1 MSATAYP
8 PAPFD
13 IAVHDPQPNLRELH
27 LSFTSGF
34 QQMTVEQRLQALR
47 AYIESM
53 LEQAKLTDDAGTQK
67 GLMMVIELTEQLLPH
82 IQSES
87 MPLQETLIVEMGED
101 ASGASL
107 DELLG

>member
-13 IAVHDPQPNLRELH
+13 IAVHDPQPKLRELH
-27 LSFTSGF
+27 LSFTSEF
-34 QQMTVEQRLQALR
+34 QQMTVEQRLHALR
-47 AYIESM
+47 TYIESM
-53 LEQAKLTDDAGTQK
+53 LAQAKSTDDTGTQK

-87 MPLQETLIVEMGED
+87 MPLQETLIVEMGEN

>member
-1 MSATAYP
+1 MSATAYL

-13 IAVHDPQPNLRELH
+13 ISVHDPQPRLRELH
-27 LSFTSGF
+27 LSFTPEF
-34 QQMTVEQRLQALR
+34 QKMTVEQRLQALR
-47 AYIESM
+47 TYIESM
-53 LEQAKLTDDAGTQK
+53 LEQAKSTGDAGTQK

-82 IQSES
+82 IQSDS